1 MTENMYRTIWE
12 QTEKAV
18 KYLHK
23 KGCFTLCNSIP
34 SGFGEAHFLAY
45 DVSDADE
52 KAQAHVHKSYPL
64 AKINFVDRATVVYG
78 QLERD
83 ISFANYRMSL

>member
-1 MTENMYRTIWE
+1 MTENMYRTTWE

-23 KGCFTLCNSIP
+23 KGCMTLCNSVP
-34 SGFGEAHFLAY
+34 SGFGEAHFLIC
-45 DVSDADE
+45 DVSDANE
-52 KAQAHVHKSYPL
+52 KVQVHVHKSYPL
-64 AKINFVDRATVVYG
+64 AKINFVGRAAVVYG

-83 ISFANYRMSL
+83 IAFAQYRMSL

>member
-1 MTENMYRTIWE
+1 MTEIMYRTIWE

-23 KGCFTLCNSIP
+23 KGCMTLCNPVP
-34 SGFGEAHFLAY
+34 SGWGEAHLLAY
-45 DVSDADE
+45 NVSDADK
-52 KAQAHVHKSYPL
+52 KAQAHVRKSYPL
-64 AKINFVDRATVVYG
+64 AKINFVDRAAVVYG

-83 ISFANYRMSL
+83 IAFAEYRMSL

>member
-23 KGCFTLCNSIP
+23 KECMTLCNSVP
-34 SGFGEAHFLAY
+34 SGFGEAHFLTY
-45 DVSDADE
+45 EVSNADA
-52 KAQAHVHKSYPL
+52 KAQAHVRKSYPL
-64 AKINFVDRATVVYG
+64 AKVNFVDRATVVYG
-78 QLERD
+78 QLKRD
-83 ISFANYRMSL
+83 IAFAEYRMSL

>member
-1 MTENMYRTIWE
+1 MNENMYRTIRE

-23 KGCFTLCNSIP
+23 KGCMTLCNSIP
-34 SGFGEAHFLAY
+34 SGFSEAHFLVY
-45 DVSDADE
+45 NVSDAD
-52 KAQAHVHKSYPL
+52 KKMQAHVHKLCPM

-78 QLERD
+78 QLKRD
-83 ISFANYRMSL
+83 IAFAEYRMSL

>member
-23 KGCFTLCNSIP
+23 KGCMTLCNSIP
-34 SGFGEAHFLAY
+34 SGFGEANILTY
-45 DVSDADE
+45 DVSDADA
-52 KAQAHVHKSYPL
+52 KTQAHVRKSYPM
-64 AKINFVDRATVVYG
+64 AKINFVDRAAVVYG
-78 QLERD
+78 QLGRD
-83 ISFANYRMSL
+83 IAFAEYRMSL

>member
-1 MTENMYRTIWE
+1 MSEKEYREIWA

-18 KYLHK
+18 RYLHK
-23 KGCFTLCNSIP
+23 KGCFTLCNSVP
-34 SGFGEAHFLAY
+34 SGFGMAHFLVY

-52 KAQAHVHKSYPL
+52 KAQNHVCKSYPL

-83 ISFANYRMSL
+83 IALANYRMSL

>member
-1 MTENMYRTIWE
+1 MTENMYRTTWE

-34 SGFGEAHFLAY
+34 SGFGEAHLLAY

-64 AKINFVDRATVVYG
+64 AKINFVDRADVVYD

-83 ISFANYRMSL
+83 IAFAEYRMSL